1 MRRRGKRRKGPYLHI
16 EPIALSEV
24 VPGVL
29 KGLRPRKGG
38 LDRVRKVW
46 SAVVGEPVAART
58 RLATLE
64 NGVLTVEVASSS
76 LKHDLMTFRMERVL
90 RDLKRRLPETPITSL
105 RCRVG
110 NPS

>member
-1 MRRRGKRRKGPYLHI
+1 M
-16 EPIALSEV
+16 
-24 VPGVL
+24 L

-38 LDRVRKVW
+38 LDQVRKLW
-46 SAVVGEPVAART
+46 SAVVGDPIAART
-58 RLATLE
+58 RLTSLE

-90 RDLKRRLPETPITSL
+90 RDLKARLPETSITSL